1 MNYVNLYYTCD
12 YVTRSRTLKSISPLS
27 HDDGNGGRKKDTAT
41 QRARD
46 TVYRSSVVERPG
58 RLVQLIP
65 RLVFPAAVENEIVS
79 EAVSSLSLL
88 SLLLPTH
95 G

>member
-1 MNYVNLYYTCD
+1 MQIYTIMYVRLYMLKYIGERAHR
-12 YVTRSRTLKSISPLS
+12 VTAERWQ
-27 HDDGNGGRKKDTAT
+27 DRKKIKYTAIHNVH
-41 QRARD
+41 A
-46 TVYRSSVVERPG
+46 TVYRSSAVERPG
-58 RLVQLIP
+58 ARAAHTA

-88 SLLLPTH
+88 PTH

>member
-1 MNYVNLYYTCD
+1 MLKYISEQARC
-12 YVTRSRTLKSISPLS
+12 VTAERWQ
-27 HDDGNGGRKKDTAT
+27 DRKKLNT
-41 QRARD
+41 QLHTVHA
-46 TVYRSSVVERPG
+46 TVYRSSAVKRPG
-58 RLVQLIP
+58 ACAAHTA

-88 SLLLPTH
+88 PTH